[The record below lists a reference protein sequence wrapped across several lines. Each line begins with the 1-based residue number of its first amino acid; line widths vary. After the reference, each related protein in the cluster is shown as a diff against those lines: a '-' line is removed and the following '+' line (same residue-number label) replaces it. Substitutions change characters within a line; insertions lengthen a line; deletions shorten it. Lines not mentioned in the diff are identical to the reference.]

1 MSTARTG
8 KTLLSICVCV
18 QLLKII
24 KFMSALVPKMDL
36 APSVLA
42 KALPDLI
49 FFGAVF
55 MISMLAFSSMFYVQ
69 VPPPARY
76 APVTRPLRE
85 RYANVARSL
94 RERYATVTPP
104 LRHRYATVAPPLRHR
119 CATVAPPFS
128 RPLHARYTC
137 SWAR

>member
-42 KALPDLI
+42 KVCS
-49 FFGAVF
+49 G
-55 MISMLAFSSMFYVQ
+55 MQQYV
-69 VPPPARY
+69 
-76 APVTRPLRE
+76 
-85 RYANVARSL
+85 
-94 RERYATVTPP
+94 TVCNGMS
-104 LRHRYATVAPPLRHR
+104 V
-119 CATVAPPFS
+119 CNGM
-128 RPLHARYTC
+128 
-137 SWAR
+137 